1 MKLRLLTLSLITA
14 LVALPILSAQEKKMA
29 PKDDQ
34 TELGAKMEKL
44 NGAYRKLGR
53 QISDATK
60 NEDSLAQVAI
70 IKESAEAA
78 LKLEPAKKKELPAAE
93 QAKFVADYQGK
104 MKEFIA
110 MTGKLETALKAGDNV
125 AAAKLVD
132 DMKNERNSDHKA
144 FKKEDKK
151 EKKA

>member
-1 MKLRLLTLSLITA
+1 MKLRLLTLSLISA
-14 LVALPILSAQEKKMA
+14 LVALPILSAQEKKMG
-29 PKDDQ
+29 PKEDQ

-70 IKESAEAA
+70 IKENAEAA
-78 LKLEPAKKKELPAAE
+78 LKLEPAKKKDLPAAE

-110 MTGKLETALKAGDNV
+110 MTGKLEAALKAGDNA

-132 DMKNERNSDHKA
+132 DMKNERNADHKA
-144 FKKEDKK
+144 FKKE
-151 EKKA
+151 EKKKQG